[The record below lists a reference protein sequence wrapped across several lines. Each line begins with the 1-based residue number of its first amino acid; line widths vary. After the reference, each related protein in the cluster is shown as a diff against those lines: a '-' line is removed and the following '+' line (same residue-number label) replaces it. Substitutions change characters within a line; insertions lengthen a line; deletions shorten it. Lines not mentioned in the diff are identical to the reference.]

1 MSKGP
6 LVPSSWQ
13 LPQVFRDRLGT
24 TAGRQRFM
32 QDGQQLLLVVHVVP
46 LADENER
53 KGLLFWRDE
62 TGEWR
67 ASNGDPGKVAI
78 PNFLNSYVK
87 RLDEFDALES
97 RAQRA
102 DEYLL
107 LLDGLAPLVRSTRNL
122 LAVLDE
128 ARQEFPKVRE
138 LIDYRDRA
146 YDLSRTAELLYSDSK
161 NSMEIAVVRRAEE
174 QAESSKQQAE
184 AVHRLNK
191 MAALFF
197 PLATLGTI
205 FGTTLTENWSWSQTP
220 FAFASFVVGGLLAG
234 WALASFVSRPLST
247 SGGKA
252 IHV

>member
-1 MSKGP
+1 MLNGP
-6 LVPSSWQ
+6 LVPSTWQ
-13 LPQVFRDRLGT
+13 LPQAFRDRLGT
-24 TAGRQRFM
+24 SVGRQRFM
-32 QDGQQLLLVVHVVP
+32 QDGQQLLIVVHVVP

-53 KGLLFWRDE
+53 RGLLFWRDDS
-62 TGEWR
+62 GEWH

-87 RLDEFDALES
+87 RLEEFDTLEA

-102 DEYLL
+102 DEYLQ

-122 LAVLDE
+122 HAVLDE
-128 ARQEFPKVRE
+128 ARQAFPKVRE

-146 YDLSRTAELLYSDSK
+146 YEISRTAELLYSDSK

-174 QAESSKQQAE
+174 QAESSKQQA
-184 AVHRLNK
+184 AAAHRLNK

-205 FGTTLTENWSWSQTP
+205 FGTTFTDNWSWSQTP
-220 FAFASFVVGGLLAG
+220 LAFATFIVGGLLAG
-234 WALASFVSRPLST
+234 WVLARFISRPLPT
-247 SGGKA
+247 A
-252 IHV
+252 